1 MKDFIPSQERKRK
14 NLDLLEA
21 RIFQLSHIIKN
32 ELESGI
38 DINNIHIKKITKEE
52 CGHFVYY
59 IINKGK
65 FYAKI
70 NIDLIKYFLN
80 KYTKYGNFEG
90 DKEFFLT
97 KLSVSMHIEP
107 YPKDY
112 LLFRKNDIGDKFYI
126 ILKGSVAI
134 VITQEINIDMTE
146 KEYNTHIEK
155 LRFFKEYYLL
165 DVLLSYDNKIE
176 IKSSLLDLIKDEI
189 YLYSLKQKDPNEKV
203 NTGIPD
209 INPQKFVERVEPIVD
224 KESKEPK
231 LNVKIPIYK
240 IVATLKIGDTFGEIA
255 LSKTDF
261 EERKR
266 TATVITDT
274 DSVFGVVPN
283 NIYSTFLKE
292 IEEKNRYTLVSQLV
306 SHSLFKKI
314 LPESFLK
321 ANYLNFFNNM
331 TFKGGNYLIK
341 QGEVKNSMYF
351 IFDGVIN
358 LYTELSID
366 NIIQVIENLNKDI
379 PPESKKDNNS
389 KSNKLEEFDLIHEY
403 QFHKKANNIFTK
415 FCKIKRTFKIFNIN
429 KKETL
434 GFDDCLLNE
443 DRYFTSAKIMSDN
456 CHVFVLKLNFLNSM
470 LKEKII
476 ARNYQRTNIEKKKI
490 MINRLT
496 NMVKMIINRFLKN
509 HKMLISEDD
518 YLEQKK
524 KNENSILKSENIS
537 FKKIKDESEKISF
550 SLTKYKKKNG
560 FRNLK
565 FNGKNLN
572 KNIISLKKK
581 NIMNLNFDKIL
592 FEKKLDKEKYKTL
605 KYANKKI
612 QFKNKFLN
620 FNINFSNDNIQ
631 KPKKFFLPNVKA
643 KSKKDK
649 NKEKCQTEIIKTNY
663 EDNINNNII
672 PNIKKLST
680 EYIMDNNKLG
690 KSIENNMTQFDFLF
704 YDNFFVTRG
713 NKQYSKEQLE
723 SND

>member
-1 MKDFIPSQERKRK
+1 MKDNILSSERKRK
-14 NLDLLEA
+14 NLDLTEA
-21 RIFQLSHIIKN
+21 KIFQLSHIIKN

-38 DINNIHIKKITKEE
+38 NINNINIKKITKEE
-52 CGHFVYY
+52 CGHLVYY
-59 IINKGK
+59 IISKGK
-65 FYAKI
+65 FYSKI

-97 KLSVSMHIEP
+97 KLSTSMHVEIF
-107 YPKDY
+107 PKDY

-146 KEYNTHIEK
+146 KEYIIHLEK

-176 IKSSLLDLIKDEI
+176 IKTDLLDLIKDEI
-189 YLYSLKQKDPNEKV
+189 YLDSLKQKNQNEKN

-209 INPQKFVERVEPIVD
+209 INPQKFIERVEPIVD
-224 KESKEPK
+224 KQSKEPK

-240 IVATLKIGDTFGEIA
+240 IVATLKTGDTFGEIA

-314 LPESFLK
+314 LPEPFLK
-321 ANYLNFFNNM
+321 ANFLNYFNNM

-351 IFDGVIN
+351 IFDGVIH

-366 NIIQVIENLNKDI
+366 NIIKVIENLNKDI
-379 PPESKKDNNS
+379 PEEIIRSNNN
-389 KSNKLEEFDLIHEY
+389 KSNNIEEFDLINELES
-403 QFHKKANNIFTK
+403 HKKNNNIFNK

-476 ARNYQRTNIEKKKI
+476 ARNYLRTNIEKKKI

-496 NMVKMIINRFLKN
+496 NMVKMLINRFLKN
-509 HKMLISEDD
+509 HKILISEND
-518 YLEQKK
+518 YVEKKK
-524 KNENSILKSENIS
+524 KNENSILKIENIS
-537 FKKIKDESEKISF
+537 FKKIKDESEKISL
-550 SLTKYKKKNG
+550 SKYKNKNC

-565 FNGKNLN
+565 FKGKNLN
-572 KNIISLKKK
+572 KNIINLKQK
-581 NIMNLNFDKIL
+581 NIMNLNFDKYL
-592 FEKKLDKEKYKTL
+592 FEKKIEKEKYKTL
-605 KYANKKI
+605 KYVNKNI
-612 QFKNKFLN
+612 QFKNKLLN
-620 FNINFSNDNIQ
+620 ININFSNDNIK

-643 KSKKDK
+643 KIKKEK
-649 NKEKCQTEIIKTNY
+649 SKEKCQTEIVKINY

-680 EYIMDNNKLG
+680 KYIIDNNNLRKSEG
-690 KSIENNMTQFDFLF
+690 KNMTQFDFLF

-713 NKQYSKEQLE
+713 NKQYSKEPIE